1 MAFPGIGQHDGLEM
15 ASWIVG
21 SEAQEGVWDGEEG
34 QNQEHRGCHGGVG
47 SGAEWEE
54 QVTQV
59 CSDEHLRTPWHR
71 KGNPWLRRSSC
82 RERRKKTRTLGS
94 QSL

>member
-34 QNQEHRGCHGGVG
+34 QRIKNTEAVMEVLGVVQ
-47 SGAEWEE
+47 SGK
-54 QVTQV
+54 
-59 CSDEHLRTPWHR
+59 SR
-71 KGNPWLRRSSC
+71 
-82 RERRKKTRTLGS
+82 
-94 QSL
+94 